1 MCDITNVNCGVV
13 LFISHNTFE
22 LHWNGKTVL
31 VQAVQ
36 TTSEANE
43 NSFTKKAGLKM
54 CCLMLAA
61 FQDRSAIHRHT

>member
-43 NSFTKKAGLKM
+43 NRVLQKK
-54 CCLMLAA
+54 
-61 FQDRSAIHRHT
+61 QV